1 MESSD
6 YFCVKDVCKEYKMS
20 DKTLHILNGIN
31 LSIEKG
37 EIVVIIGASGAGKST
52 LLHIMGLLDQP
63 TSGSVYYKGINLN
76 SISHK
81 QQAMKRNQLFGFIFQ
96 FYHLLPDFNAI
107 ENVLISTLI
116 GRSFSRNCISK
127 SEAKI
132 KAESLLDLVGLKD
145 RIYHR
150 PDQLSG
156 GERQRVAITRA
167 LINDPEIL
175 LCDEPTGN
183 LDSKTGIE
191 IKDLIWDINKR
202 LSQTVVI
209 VSHDENLAKYANRII
224 HVTDGKVVNV

>member
-1 MESSD
+1 MESD
-6 YFCVKDVCKEYKMS
+6 YFCVKDVSKEYKMS
-20 DKTLHILNGIN
+20 GKTLHILSGIN
-31 LSIEKG
+31 LNIEKG

-63 TSGSVYYKGINLN
+63 TSGSIYYKGTNLN

-81 QQAMKRNQLFGFIFQ
+81 QQAIKRNQLFGFIFQ

-107 ENVLISTLI
+107 ENILISTLI

-127 SEAKI
+127 NEAKI
-132 KAESLLDLVGLKD
+132 KAQSLLELVGLKN
-145 RIYHR
+145 RMHHR

-191 IKDLIWDINKR
+191 IKELIWDINKR

-209 VSHDENLAKYANRII
+209 VTHDENLAKYANRII
-224 HVTDGKVVNV
+224 HVTDGKIVNT